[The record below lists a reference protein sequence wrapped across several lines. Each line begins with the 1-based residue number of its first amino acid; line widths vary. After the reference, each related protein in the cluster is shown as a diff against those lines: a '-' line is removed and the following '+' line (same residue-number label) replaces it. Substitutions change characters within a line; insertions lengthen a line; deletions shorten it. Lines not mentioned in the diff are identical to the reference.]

1 MPYSQL
7 RERAIS
13 SITPLLRAHRYQKLI
28 QICMTFRRYAYL
40 ESQSLDA
47 ALAASIA
54 ARGARLAGQFPR
66 ARRLIRLALP
76 EMGANALHEFVL
88 IEMDV
93 ASAYERQG
101 RVGLARVAYRRAS
114 SLAGRGNPTLVEVIK
129 HRIDNLADV
138 RNVKRKGRYRSLSG
152 K

>member
-1 MPYSQL
+1 MTRFVPYSQL

-13 SITPLLRAHRYQKLI
+13 SVTPLLRAHRYQRLI
-28 QICMTFRRYAYL
+28 RMCMIFRRHAHL

-54 ARGARLAGQFPR
+54 ARGARLAGQFAR

-76 EMGANALHEFVL
+76 EMGEKALHEFVL

-101 RVGLARVAYRRAS
+101 RVGLARAAYRRAS
-114 SLAGRGNPTLVEVIK
+114 SLAGRGDPALVELIR
-129 HRIDNLADV
+129 HRSDSLAGAGHAQHKV
-138 RNVKRKGRYRSLSG
+138 R
-152 K
+152 